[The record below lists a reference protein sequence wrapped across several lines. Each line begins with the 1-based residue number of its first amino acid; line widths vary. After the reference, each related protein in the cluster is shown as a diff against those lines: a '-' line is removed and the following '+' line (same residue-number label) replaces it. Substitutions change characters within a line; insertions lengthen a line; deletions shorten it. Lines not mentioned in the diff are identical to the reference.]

1 MATAE
6 ELCARRCTLA
16 SCRKQTCIVFE
27 KRGEGERPEC
37 HCGWTAAPDCP
48 RHSGEG
54 DQPAG
59 PHEFE
64 GAPGTSMF
72 CQHHVGDGV
81 YCWTHRDDPI
91 HSGEGDQPAEGN
103 QWHACPG
110 LPRCAHPI
118 HRGETDR

>member
-27 KRGEGERPEC
+27 KRGEG
-37 HCGWTAAPDCP
+37 
-48 RHSGEG
+48 

-72 CQHHVGDGV
+72 CRHHVGDGV
-81 YCWTHRDDPI
+81 YCWTHRADPI